1 MSATKYWVVLPGSK
15 ETIEASLEEL
25 VEKQRAG
32 AYPAGTMAARFGEST
47 WTQVSEVPEVKT
59 RVDAAS
65 PRDDEPSPPSSSA
78 AGVDL
83 LEPLPDVATAVGP
96 TMVAQ
101 PAIGSAGA
109 PALAPPPPPPKT
121 PGFRLGRA
129 LLGGVAAGLLV
140 VGAGATFLCSWY
152 RYGYV
157 RGAVLEHV
165 PEDCSRFEYVDLAT
179 IDDSAPGRAIAKR
192 RDRALVDWTED
203 LDDEEGIHRSTDD
216 DAHGRAAT
224 VRWLDKAGVRAF
236 GDVKEVAYCEYGGD
250 GEDVE
255 RIVAIGGSFRGRDLL
270 SAWREGLLH
279 RDRKAREDKLKL
291 DDYGGRPYLRLDE
304 ERYVT
309 MATSQ
314 VALVGKRK
322 VIDRFLASR
331 SVARAYGIRDKE
343 VIVRLW
349 DVAAQRSGLGIKED
363 RYQLKGSSLLFS
375 RVRAVPKGV
384 DETKA
389 TTDRL
394 KATGEALRKRDET
407 DDLADAFDAATVTQ
421 ADGEERVEMTFGLK
435 DVESVAK
442 GLVESDRKELRRLVE
457 PLKSAPGA
465 EFLHHLILPGVD
477 YLDLRLSV
485 W

>member
-1 MSATKYWVVLPGSK
+1 
-15 ETIEASLEEL
+15 
-25 VEKQRAG
+25 
-32 AYPAGTMAARFGEST
+32 
-47 WTQVSEVPEVKT
+47 
-59 RVDAAS
+59 
-65 PRDDEPSPPSSSA
+65 
-78 AGVDL
+78 
-83 LEPLPDVATAVGP
+83 
-96 TMVAQ
+96 
-101 PAIGSAGA
+101 
-109 PALAPPPPPPKT
+109 
-121 PGFRLGRA
+121 
-129 LLGGVAAGLLV
+129 
-140 VGAGATFLCSWY
+140 
-152 RYGYV
+152 
-157 RGAVLEHV
+157 V
-165 PEDCSRFEYVDLAT
+165 PEDCSHFEYVDLAT

-224 VRWLDKAGVRAF
+224 VRWLEKSGVRAF
-236 GDVKEVAYCEYGGD
+236 GDVKEVAFCEYGGD

-270 SAWREGLLH
+270 SAWREGLLR

-304 ERYVT
+304 ERFVT

-363 RYQLKGSSLLFS
+363 RYQIKGASLSFS

-394 KATGEALRKRDET
+394 KATGDALRKRDET
-407 DDLADAFDAATVTQ
+407 DGLADAFDAATVTL
-421 ADGEERVEMTFGLK
+421 ADGEERVEMTFGMK
-435 DVESVAK
+435 DVERVAK

>member
-15 ETIEASLEEL
+15 ETIEASLDEL
-25 VEKQRAG
+25 VEKLRAG
-32 AYPAGTMAARFGEST
+32 GWPAGTLVARFGEAS
-47 WTQVSEVPEVKT
+47 WTPVSELADVRARLESAP
-59 RVDAAS
+59 A
-65 PRDDEPSPPSSSA
+65 RDDEPAPPSSSA

-83 LEPLPDVATAVGP
+83 LEPLPDLATGVGP
-96 TMVAQ
+96 TVVAQ
-101 PAIGSAGA
+101 PSSASVSGPLPRPTPAPQKAGS
-109 PALAPPPPPPKT
+109 
-121 PGFRLGRA
+121 RLGRA
-129 LLGGVAAGLLV
+129 ILGGVAAGLLV
-140 VGAGATFLCSWY
+140 VGAGASFLCSWY
-152 RYGYV
+152 RYGYA

-165 PEDCSRFEYVDLAT
+165 PEDCSHFEYVDLAT
-179 IDDSAPGRAIAKR
+179 IDESAPARSIAKR
-192 RDRALVDWTED
+192 RDRVLVDWTED

-224 VRWLDKAGVRAF
+224 VRWLEKSGVRAF
-236 GDVKEVAYCEYGGD
+236 GDVKEIAFCEYGGE

-270 SAWREGLLH
+270 SAWREALLH

-304 ERYVT
+304 ERFVT

-363 RYQLKGSSLLFS
+363 RYQIKGGNLLFS
-375 RVRAVPKGV
+375 RVRAVPKGI
-384 DETKA
+384 DETKV

-407 DDLADAFDAATVTQ
+407 DELADAFENATVTL
-421 ADGEERVEMTFGLK
+421 AEGEERLEMTFSMK
-435 DVESVAK
+435 DVENVAK
-442 GLVESDRKELRRLVE
+442 GFVESDRKELRRLVE
-457 PLKSAPGA
+457 PLKAAPGA

-477 YLDLRLSV
+477 YLDLRLTV